1 MALILISAL
10 MGVLSGCLIWL
21 VIEDRWVKQ
30 FGWSVPQQLLAY
42 VAGSALLIYVT
53 LLVSGVNRWI

>member
-42 VAGSALLIYVT
+42 VAGSALLIYVA

>member
-1 MALILISAL
+1 MSLIVISVL
-10 MGVLSGCLIWL
+10 MGVLSGCVIWL

-42 VAGSALLIYVT
+42 VAGSALLIYVS
-53 LLVSGVNRWI
+53 LFVSGVNRWI

>member
-53 LLVSGVNRWI
+53 LLLSGVNRWI

>member
-1 MALILISAL
+1 MALIVISVLLGA
-10 MGVLSGCLIWL
+10 LSGCVIWL
-21 VIEDRWVKQ
+21 AVEDRLVKQ

-42 VAGSALLIYVT
+42 MVGSALLIYVT

>member
-1 MALILISAL
+1 MALIVISAL
-10 MGVLSGCLIWL
+10 MGVLSGCVIWL

-42 VAGSALLIYVT
+42 VAGSALLIYVM

>member
-1 MALILISAL
+1 MALIVISVL
-10 MGVLSGCLIWL
+10 MGVLSGCVIWL

-42 VAGSALLIYVT
+42 VAGSALLIYVS
-53 LLVSGVNRWI
+53 LFVSGVNRWI

>member
-42 VAGSALLIYVT
+42 VAGSAVLIYVT